1 MQHYAPDCAHI
12 QQQEAEWKS
21 RKAKRHA
28 GIEVEEPLYTMED
41 AIGTINCIVPC
52 PYGKELEIN
61 DNVTI
66 RFTDVGHLLG
76 SASIEVWLKEEGC
89 SRKLVFSGDIGNK
102 NQR

>member
-1 MQHYAPDCAHI
+1 
-12 QQQEAEWKS
+12 
-21 RKAKRHA
+21 
-28 GIEVEEPLYTMED
+28 MED

-102 NQR
+102 NQPLIKDPEYTKTADKVVKAST